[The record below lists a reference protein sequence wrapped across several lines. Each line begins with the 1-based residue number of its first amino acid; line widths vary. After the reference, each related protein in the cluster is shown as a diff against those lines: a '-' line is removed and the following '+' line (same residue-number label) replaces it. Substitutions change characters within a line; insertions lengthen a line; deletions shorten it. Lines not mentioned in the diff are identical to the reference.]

1 MQLEISLI
9 ISQILAFLITLWILK
24 RFAWKPLLK
33 ILEERKKK
41 IQSEFSSIEEKKREN
56 QALAELYT
64 SKLKGIEEEAKSK
77 IAEAIEA
84 GKKTA
89 QQIHEEAHNQ
99 ARAILQKAKVDIE
112 NERIKAHMELKNTL
126 ITLIIDTTQ
135 KLIHE
140 RLDAEKDKKLIAD
153 FIEGLR

>member
-9 ISQILAFLITLWILK
+9 ISQILAFLVTLWILK